1 MSEQMPSGEAAG
13 ASAAV
18 TKRPLQFWL
27 LVLLGIVAYG
37 ALIFEI
43 FDWFHVITGV
53 PLLTIA
59 GTILLWTTGF
69 AVALGC
75 VAALLGVLA
84 ALELKETG
92 QPPEPIEAVAVG
104 EPA

>member
-1 MSEQMPSGEAAG
+1 MEEQMPCGGAAG
-13 ASAAV
+13 TSAAV

-43 FDWFHVITGV
+43 FDWFHVITDV
-53 PLLTIA
+53 ALLTIA

-75 VAALLGVLA
+75 VAAMLGVLS

-92 QPPEPIEAVAVG
+92 QPQVPLEAMVV
-104 EPA
+104 E